1 MSIAFHSNFYCNT
14 ACQLLKCYFSLE
26 KVSDSVVFLIVY
38 VFPPPERISFAD
50 FGWNPALHFPGG
62 AGKIA
67 PSETEIR
74 AERFPRPVRFFER
87 RLLAQGGL
95 IIDEFGPTFITV
107 TSEDGEELTLEF
119 IGALELN
126 GTEYQAF
133 FPTESE
139 DDEALEDPDSG
150 LIIMKVIHENGEDL
164 LSTCDTDEEL
174 QAAYEAF
181 MEELY
186 DDEEDGE

>member
-1 MSIAFHSNFYCNT
+1 MS
-14 ACQLLKCYFSLE
+14 
-26 KVSDSVVFLIVY
+26 
-38 VFPPPERISFAD
+38 
-50 FGWNPALHFPGG
+50 
-62 AGKIA
+62 
-67 PSETEIR
+67 
-74 AERFPRPVRFFER
+74 
-87 RLLAQGGL
+87 
-95 IIDEFGPTFITV
+95 DEFGPTFITV

-133 FPTESE
+133 FPTEGE

>member
-1 MSIAFHSNFYCNT
+1 MS
-14 ACQLLKCYFSLE
+14 
-26 KVSDSVVFLIVY
+26 
-38 VFPPPERISFAD
+38 
-50 FGWNPALHFPGG
+50 
-62 AGKIA
+62 
-67 PSETEIR
+67 
-74 AERFPRPVRFFER
+74 
-87 RLLAQGGL
+87 
-95 IIDEFGPTFITV
+95 DEFGPTFITV

-186 DDEEDGE
+186 DGEEDGE